1 LIAAPGDCADERALR
16 PEGGAQGCNLGC
28 QTIFLDDPA
37 RPHAGHQRVFAD
49 DGSARLDQ
57 RHQNIEGAAAE
68 LDRSAVSKQ
77 LAVFRQHSE
86 TTERHA
92 QRRVGSGIHRMRL

>member
-37 RPHAGHQRVFAD
+37 RPHAGHQRLFAD
-49 DGSARLDQ
+49 DGSARFDQ
-57 RHQNIEGAAAE
+57 RHQHIEGAPAE
-68 LDRSAVSKQ
+68 LDRPAVGKQ
-77 LAVFRQHSE
+77 LAAVWQHSE
-86 TTERHA
+86 TTECQP
-92 QRRVGSGIHRMRL
+92 QRRIGGGIHRMRL